1 MSGRLIA
8 AAGRLPSTRSAAVQA
23 ARQYH
28 HLPSGGLL
36 RADAAVRATRRRMW
50 FGGNAF
56 HNAVIVRNASFARFL
71 PKLAAKLIRVPAM
84 AGGVTIAGLAWVQYQ
99 ATQAGNYAWDVLTTA
114 KDGVSGTAA
123 TLFDGAKGIADQT
136 MRGWQNTKEQVELPE
151 WMQKVLRLQEEV
163 GTGKQG
169 GGGPGGEEP
178 PKQSRTGA
186 AVAAG
191 ASAAAYGYEQSTE
204 DDPRSED
211 EMAKDDQM
219 MVLTKKMIEIRNIL
233 SKVGQSST
241 LTLPSIVV
249 IGSQS
254 SGKSSVLESIVGHEF
269 LPKGSNMV
277 TRRPIE
283 LTLINTP
290 GIDAEYGEFPDLG
303 LGKVSDFSSIQRTLT
318 ELNLAVPDSEC
329 VSDEPIRLSISSPN
343 VPDLSLIDLPGYI
356 QVVGQGQPL
365 ALKQKISELC
375 DKYIQAPNVILA
387 ISAADV
393 DLANSTALRAS
404 RRVDP
409 RGERT
414 IGVVTK
420 MDLVDPVRGSSI
432 LNDKQYPLR
441 LGYVGVVSRIPTT
454 AGLFKKG
461 NANLTSA
468 IAKNENSYFSAHP
481 LEFGPGAD
489 VSVGTTT
496 LRKKLMHVLEQTMSA
511 SLQSTS
517 DAIQQELEEAT
528 YEFKVQYNDRPLS
541 AESYLAES
549 LDAFKHSFKQFAG
562 DFGRPQMHELLKNE
576 LDQRVLDL
584 LAARYWN
591 KPVHDLSIPIPE
603 PDNLADLPKADPDS
617 PFWHRR
623 LDASTSSLTKL
634 GVGRL
639 ATNVVATS
647 IQSHIDRLINQS
659 TFVNHPFA
667 QQAITEA
674 ASSILNDRF
683 YSTSDQVENCIKPF
697 KFDIDM
703 EDREWAHGREHVQGV
718 LKKELDACEGAM
730 KGLETTV
737 GGRRKL
743 KEVMTFVDKARKGD
757 VIIEGESS
765 SGAGGFSAALLAK
778 GREAVFLRDR
788 ADIIKMRMLAVKSKQ
803 CANMKNKYHC
813 PEVFLD
819 AVASKL
825 ASTAVLF
832 LNVEL
837 LSEFYYNFP
846 RELDTRLGRHLSPE
860 QIETFA
866 REDPKIKKHLEV
878 IRRKELLELVLEKMQ
893 SLRQLEGLERERAK
907 QNKKPKASEKQ
918 KSGWGALSLSGVFS
932 LKTTVL
938 SGSNELPARPADCGF
953 QTGVSPGPPKRK
965 ASASAAPKE
974 RQSKLAK
981 EHNISAREE
990 AEIKEA
996 FALFSEPM
1004 DGEKEGV
1011 IPINDVRR
1019 AMVALNLGPTKPEL
1033 KEFVSILDPDDEGYA
1048 TYEPFLAICALKLH
1062 QRDDDATD
1070 EAHAA
1075 EVDEAF
1081 RLFTGGAEGTDTTLT
1096 LAHLKR
1102 VALTLKQDVDEALL
1116 KDMILEANGG
1126 AGVGKGVGRQDFE
1139 QVMRRAGAWK

>member
-1 MSGRLIA
+1 MWSPATLGATSHDGDQCNQFREAPHATRLLSAAFQHASISIFCLNIFRPNTAASPTTPTFDGLPLEHTRSPPLFIAGMSGRLIA
-8 AAGRLPSTRSAAVQA
+8 AAGRLPSTRSAATQA

-36 RADAAVRATRRRMW
+36 RADAAVRATRQRMW
-50 FGGNAF
+50 RGGNAF
-56 HNAVIVRNASFARFL
+56 HNAVVVRNASFVRFL
-71 PKLAAKLIRVPAM
+71 PKLAAKLIRIPAM
-84 AGGVTIAGLAWVQYQ
+84 AGGVTVAGLAWLQYQ
-99 ATQAGNYAWDVLTTA
+99 ATQAGNYARDVIGTA
-114 KDGVSGTAA
+114 KDTVSNTA
-123 TLFDGAKGIADQT
+123 TSIFDGVKGIADQT
-136 MRGWQNTKEQVELPE
+136 MRGWETTKEQAELPE
-151 WMQKVLRLQEEV
+151 WMQKILRLQEEV
-163 GTGKQG
+163 GTGKNG
-169 GGGPGGEEP
+169 GDGGPNGEEP
-178 PKQSRTGA
+178 PKQSKTGT

-191 ASAAAYGYEQSTE
+191 ASAAAYGYEQSPE

-211 EMAKDDQM
+211 EIAKDDQM

-233 SKVGQSST
+233 STVGQAST
-241 LTLPSIVV
+241 LNLPSIVV

-269 LPKGSNMV
+269 LPKGLNMV

-290 GIDAEYGEFPDLG
+290 GSNAEYGEFPDLG

-318 ELNLAVPDSEC
+318 ELNQAVSDAEC
-329 VSDEPIRLSISSPN
+329 VSDDPIRLSISSPH

-356 QVVGQGQPL
+356 QVVGQNQPL
-365 ALKQKISELC
+365 ELKQKISELC

-420 MDLVDPVRGSSI
+420 MDLVDPIRGMSI

-441 LGYVGVVSRIPTT
+441 LGYVGVVSRVPTT
-454 AGLFKKG
+454 SGLFKKG
-461 NANLTSA
+461 GSNLTTA
-468 IAKNENSYFSAHP
+468 ITKNENAYFSAHP
-481 LEFGPGAD
+481 LEFGPDSD
-489 VSVGTTT
+489 VSVGTST

-591 KPVHDLSIPIPE
+591 KPIHDLSVPIPE
-603 PDNLADLPKADPDS
+603 PDLLADLPKADPDS
-617 PFWHRR
+617 PYWHRR

-639 ATNVVATS
+639 ATNVVAS
-647 IQSHIDRLINQS
+647 AIQSHVDRLISQS

-667 QQAITEA
+667 RQAITES

-697 KFDIDM
+697 KFEIDM
-703 EDREWAHGREHVQGV
+703 EDREWGYGREHVQGV

-730 KGLETTV
+730 KGLENTV

-743 KEVMTFVDKARKGD
+743 KEVMGFVDKARKGD
-757 VIIEGESS
+757 VIVEGENST
-765 SGAGGFSAALLAK
+765 GAGGFSAALLAK

-788 ADIIKMRMLAVKSKQ
+788 ADIIKMRMFAVKSKQ

-846 RELDTRLGRHLSPE
+846 RELDQRLGRHLSE
-860 QIETFA
+860 EEIETFA
-866 REDPKIKKHLEV
+866 KEDPKIKKHLEI
-878 IRRKELLELVLEKMQ
+878 IRRKELLELVLDKMQ
-893 SLRQLEGLERERAK
+893 SLQQLEGRDRERER
-907 QNKKPKASEKQ
+907 NKSMKKSGSEKQ
-918 KSGWGALSLSGVFS
+918 KGGWG
-932 LKTTVL
+932 
-938 SGSNELPARPADCGF
+938 
-953 QTGVSPGPPKRK
+953 
-965 ASASAAPKE
+965 
-974 RQSKLAK
+974 
-981 EHNISAREE
+981 
-990 AEIKEA
+990 
-996 FALFSEPM
+996 LF
-1004 DGEKEGV
+1004 
-1011 IPINDVRR
+1011 
-1019 AMVALNLGPTKPEL
+1019 
-1033 KEFVSILDPDDEGYA
+1033 
-1048 TYEPFLAICALKLH
+1048 
-1062 QRDDDATD
+1062 
-1070 EAHAA
+1070 
-1075 EVDEAF
+1075 
-1081 RLFTGGAEGTDTTLT
+1081 
-1096 LAHLKR
+1096 
-1102 VALTLKQDVDEALL
+1102 
-1116 KDMILEANGG
+1116 
-1126 AGVGKGVGRQDFE
+1126 
-1139 QVMRRAGAWK
+1139 